1 MMRKD
6 YWNNGKRRCTS
17 VEYQH
22 LLDQMLAIT
31 NVRIITVTQGVIERG
46 TVFIEGSQI
55 KAIGEEIAIP
65 EGAQVI
71 DGVGK
76 VLTPGLIDAHSHAGL
91 DEEGFGS
98 EGWDYNEATDP
109 ATPWLRAIDG
119 INPSEMGLRDAAF
132 NGITTVCVVP
142 GSANVIGGE
151 GIIIHT
157 YGDVVDEMVVS
168 RDAGLKVAFGENPK
182 RVYQEQKKMPTTR
195 MGTAAILRENLVRAT
210 NYMAKLEQGQRDP
223 DKAPDRDL
231 RMETLVR
238 VLRREIP
245 LRAHAHRADDIMTA
259 LRIAEEFKVRIV
271 IEHATEGQKIAGQLA
286 QRRVPA
292 VVGPSLSSRSKV
304 ELRQLDFATP
314 AVLTKA
320 GVKVALTLD
329 HPVIPLKYLPVVAAL
344 AVRAGLPEE
353 EAWKAITINPAEILG
368 IDQRVGSIE
377 VGKAADLV
385 LWSGDPL
392 DVRSRAEKTI
402 IGGRLI
408 E

>member
-1 MMRKD
+1 MMDKTT
-6 YWNNGKRRCTS
+6 GKNCKWRCGS
-17 VEYQH
+17 VGAS
-22 LLDQMLAIT
+22 LLNQMLAVK
-31 NVRIITVTQGVIERG
+31 NAKVYTVTQGTIDGG
-46 TVFIEGSQI
+46 TVLIEGQKI
-55 KAIGEEIAIP
+55 RAVGQDVKVP
-65 EGAQVI
+65 ESAQVI
-71 DGVGK
+71 DGTGK

-119 INPSEMGLRDAAF
+119 INPSEMGLRDAAA

-151 GIIIHT
+151 GVIIHT
-157 YGDVVDEMVVS
+157 FGNVVDEMVVS

-195 MGTAAILRENLVRAT
+195 MGTAAILRENLVKAT
-210 NYMAKLEQGQRDP
+210 NYMAKMEKGRRDP
-223 DKAPDRDL
+223 DKAPERDL

-259 LRIAEEFKVRIV
+259 LRIADEFKVRIV
-271 IEHATEGQKIAGQLA
+271 IEHATEGHKIADQLA
-286 QRRVPA
+286 RRQVPA

-304 ELRQLDFATP
+304 ELQQLDFGTP
-314 AVLTKA
+314 ATLVKA

-344 AVRAGLPEE
+344 AIRAGLPEE

-368 IDQRVGSIE
+368 IGQRVGSIE
-377 VGKAADLV
+377 AGKTADLV

-392 DVRSRAEKTI
+392 DVRSKAEKTI
-402 IGGRLI
+402 IEGRVL

>member
-1 MMRKD
+1 MDRTER
-6 YWNNGKRRCTS
+6 NNGKRRCTA
-17 VEYQH
+17 VDYRR
-22 LLDQMLAIT
+22 LLYHMLAIT
-31 NVRIITVTQGVIERG
+31 NVRIITVTQGIIEHG
-46 TVFIEGSQI
+46 TVLIEGGKI
-55 KAIGEEIAIP
+55 KAVGQTVTVP
-65 EGAQVI
+65 EGAEVI
-71 DGVGK
+71 DGSGK
-76 VLTPGLIDAHSHAGL
+76 VLSPGLIDAHSHAGL

-119 INPSEMGLRDAAF
+119 INPSEMGLRDAAA

-151 GIIIHT
+151 GVIIHT

-168 RDAGLKVAFGENPK
+168 RNAGLKVAFGENPK

-195 MGTAAILRENLVRAT
+195 MGTAAILRENLVKAA
-210 NYMAKLEQGQRDP
+210 NYLARLEKGRRDP
-223 DKAPDRDL
+223 DKAPERDL
-231 RMETLVR
+231 RMESLVR

-259 LRIAEEFKVRIV
+259 LRIAEEFKTRIV
-271 IEHATEGQKIAGQLA
+271 IEHATDSQKIASQLA
-286 QRRVPA
+286 KRQVPA
-292 VVGPSLSSRSKV
+292 VVGPTLSSRSKV
-304 ELRQLDFATP
+304 ELQQLDFSTP

-368 IDQRVGSIE
+368 IEQWVGSIE

-392 DVRSRAEKTI
+392 DVRSRAEKVFM
-402 IGGRLI
+402 GGRSI
-408 E
+408 G

>member
-1 MMRKD
+1 
-6 YWNNGKRRCTS
+6 
-17 VEYQH
+17 
-22 LLDQMLAIT
+22 MLAIT
-31 NVRIITVTQGVIERG
+31 NVKIITVTQGIIEEG
-46 TVFIEGSQI
+46 TVLIEDGKI
-55 KAIGEEIAIP
+55 KAVGQQVAVPADAE
-65 EGAQVI
+65 VI
-71 DGVGK
+71 DGSGK
-76 VLTPGLIDAHSHAGL
+76 VLSPGLIDAHSHAGL
-91 DEEGFGS
+91 DEEGYGS

-119 INPSEMGLRDAAF
+119 INPTEMGLRDAAA

-157 YGDVVDEMVVS
+157 YGSVVDEMVIS

-182 RVYQEQKKMPTTR
+182 RVYKEQKKMPTTR
-195 MGTAAILRENLVRAT
+195 MGTAAILREHLVRAM
-210 NYMAKLEQGQRDP
+210 NYMARLEQGEKDP
-223 DKAPDRDL
+223 DKMPERDL
-231 RMETLVR
+231 RLENLVR

-259 LRIAEEFKVRIV
+259 LRIADEFNVRIV
-271 IEHATEGQKIAGQLA
+271 IEHATEGHKIAEHLA
-286 QRRVPA
+286 RRQVPA
-292 VVGPSLSSRSKV
+292 VVGPSMTSRSKV
-304 ELRQLDFATP
+304 ELQEQDFSTA
-314 AVLTKA
+314 AVLNEA

-329 HPVIPLKYLPVVAAL
+329 HPVVPLKYLPVVAAL

-368 IDQRVGSIE
+368 IDHLVGSIE

-392 DVRSRAEKTI
+392 DVRSRAEKVLI
-402 IGGRLI
+402 NGRLVG
-408 E
+408 

>member
-1 MMRKD
+1 MMEKKHRK
-6 YWNNGKRRCTS
+6 NGNRRCVS
-17 VEYQH
+17 VDYRS

-31 NVRIITVTQGVIERG
+31 NVRIITVTQGTIERG
-46 TVFIEGSQI
+46 TVLIDGGQI
-55 KAIGEEIAIP
+55 RAVGEEIAVP
-65 EGAQVI
+65 AAAEVI
-71 DGVGK
+71 DGAGK

-98 EGWDYNEATDP
+98 EGRDYNEATDP

-119 INPSEMGLRDAAF
+119 INPSEMGLRDAAA

-151 GIIIHT
+151 GVIIHT
-157 YGDVVDEMVVS
+157 HGDVVDEMVVS

-182 RVYQEQKKMPTTR
+182 RVYQDQKKMPTTR
-195 MGTAAILRENLVRAT
+195 MGTAAVLRENLVKAT
-210 NYMAKLEQGQRDP
+210 NYMTRIEKGQRDP

-271 IEHATEGQKIAGQLA
+271 IEHATEGHKIADQLA
-286 QRRVPA
+286 RRQVPA

-304 ELRQLDFATP
+304 ELQQLDFTTP
-314 AVLTKA
+314 AILTKA

-344 AVRAGLPEE
+344 AIRAGLPEE

-368 IDQRVGSIE
+368 IGQRVGSIE

-392 DVRSRAEKTI
+392 DVRSRAEQTI
-402 IGGRLI
+402 IGGRII

>member
-1 MMRKD
+1 
-6 YWNNGKRRCTS
+6 
-17 VEYQH
+17 
-22 LLDQMLAIT
+22 MLAIK
-31 NVRIITVTQGVIERG
+31 NAKIITVTQGIIEKG
-46 TVFIEGSQI
+46 TVLVDEGKI
-55 KAIGEEIAIP
+55 KAVGQEIHIP
-65 EGAQVI
+65 ADAEVI
-71 DGVGK
+71 DGSGK
-76 VLTPGLIDAHSHAGL
+76 VLSPGLIDAHSHAGL

-119 INPSEMGLRDAAF
+119 INPTEMGLRDAAA
-132 NGITTVCVVP
+132 NGVTTVCVVP

-151 GIIIHT
+151 GVIIHT
-157 YGDVVDEMVVS
+157 YGEVVDDMVIS
-168 RDAGLKVAFGENPK
+168 RDVGLKVAFGENPK
-182 RVYQEQKKMPTTR
+182 RVYEKQKKMPTTR
-195 MGTAAILRENLVRAT
+195 MGTAAILREYLVKAM
-210 NYMAKLEQGQRDP
+210 NYMAKLEQGEKDP
-223 DKAPDRDL
+223 DKMPERDL
-231 RMETLVR
+231 RLENLVR

-259 LRIAEEFKVRIV
+259 LRIADEFNVRIV
-271 IEHATEGQKIAGQLA
+271 IEHATEGHKIAERLA
-286 QRRVPA
+286 KRQVPA

-304 ELRQLDFATP
+304 ELREQDFSTP
-314 AVLTKA
+314 ALLNKA

-329 HPVIPLKYLPVVAAL
+329 HPVVPLKYLPVVAAL

-368 IDQRVGSIE
+368 ISHLVGSIE

-392 DVRSRAEKTI
+392 DVRSRAEEVLI
-402 IGGRLI
+402 NGRLV